1 MARKPNP
8 VKSVQITVSTTPLVH
23 GYLSALVD
31 TGLYGK
37 NPAEA
42 AERLIAKGV
51 EVALA
56 GGIIPRGREEIRG
69 KSQSLR
75 SAVYEPRASQGVVAK
90 SASTVWLLDDDPS
103 VLKANGRLLAS
114 ADLEVERFID
124 PDAFLR
130 HAEIHHP
137 RVVVID
143 MWMPRMDGLEVQR
156 RLSGIS
162 PSTRVIV
169 LTANDDRIVRWK
181 ALAAGAAAF
190 FIKPECG
197 DEFLAGVRS
206 AFAAN

>member
-1 MARKPNP
+1 M
-8 VKSVQITVSTTPLVH
+8 
-23 GYLSALVD
+23 
-31 TGLYGK
+31 
-37 NPAEA
+37 
-42 AERLIAKGV
+42 
-51 EVALA
+51 
-56 GGIIPRGREEIRG
+56 
-69 KSQSLR
+69 
-75 SAVYEPRASQGVVAK
+75 AK

-114 ADLEVERFID
+114 AGWEVEKCID
-124 PDAFLR
+124 PDALR
-130 HAEIHHP
+130 HAEIHCP

>member
-1 MARKPNP
+1 MSP
-8 VKSVQITVSTTPLVH
+8 
-23 GYLSALVD
+23 
-31 TGLYGK
+31 GL
-37 NPAEA
+37 
-42 AERLIAKGV
+42 R
-51 EVALA
+51 
-56 GGIIPRGREEIRG
+56 
-69 KSQSLR
+69 
-75 SAVYEPRASQGVVAK
+75 QGPVAK

-114 ADLEVERFID
+114 AGWEVERFIE

-143 MWMPRMDGLEVQR
+143 MWMPRMNGLEVQR

-206 AFAAN
+206 AFAAD

>member
-1 MARKPNP
+1 MSP
-8 VKSVQITVSTTPLVH
+8 
-23 GYLSALVD
+23 
-31 TGLYGK
+31 GL
-37 NPAEA
+37 
-42 AERLIAKGV
+42 R
-51 EVALA
+51 
-56 GGIIPRGREEIRG
+56 
-69 KSQSLR
+69 
-75 SAVYEPRASQGVVAK
+75 QGLVAK

-103 VLKANGRLLAS
+103 VLKATGRLLAS
-114 ADLEVERFID
+114 AGWEVERFID

-156 RLSGIS
+156 RLSEIS

-190 FIKPECG
+190 FIKPQCG

-206 AFAAN
+206 AFAANGGIVSLAGQQKANFPQQLPSGRCGMPRRT

>member
-1 MARKPNP
+1 
-8 VKSVQITVSTTPLVH
+8 
-23 GYLSALVD
+23 
-31 TGLYGK
+31 
-37 NPAEA
+37 
-42 AERLIAKGV
+42 
-51 EVALA
+51 
-56 GGIIPRGREEIRG
+56 
-69 KSQSLR
+69 
-75 SAVYEPRASQGVVAK
+75 
-90 SASTVWLLDDDPS
+90 
-103 VLKANGRLLAS
+103 
-114 ADLEVERFID
+114 
-124 PDAFLR
+124 
-130 HAEIHHP
+130 P

-156 RLSGIS
+156 RLSEIS

>member
-1 MARKPNP
+1 
-8 VKSVQITVSTTPLVH
+8 
-23 GYLSALVD
+23 
-31 TGLYGK
+31 
-37 NPAEA
+37 
-42 AERLIAKGV
+42 
-51 EVALA
+51 
-56 GGIIPRGREEIRG
+56 
-69 KSQSLR
+69 
-75 SAVYEPRASQGVVAK
+75 VAK

-114 ADLEVERFID
+114 AGWEVERFID

-190 FIKPECG
+190 SSSLSVAMSFSPAFDRPLPRIEASLRWRTNKERL
-197 DEFLAGVRS
+197 FRS
-206 AFAAN
+206 TAIRETLVWRAQLGLQCNRLRQILQPLT

>member
-1 MARKPNP
+1 
-8 VKSVQITVSTTPLVH
+8 
-23 GYLSALVD
+23 
-31 TGLYGK
+31 
-37 NPAEA
+37 
-42 AERLIAKGV
+42 
-51 EVALA
+51 
-56 GGIIPRGREEIRG
+56 
-69 KSQSLR
+69 
-75 SAVYEPRASQGVVAK
+75 VAK
-90 SASTVWLLDDDPS
+90 SASTVRLLDDGPS

-114 ADLEVERFID
+114 AGWEVERCID

-130 HAEIHHP
+130 HAEIHP

>member
-1 MARKPNP
+1 MSPELR
-8 VKSVQITVSTTPLVH
+8 QGLV
-23 GYLSALVD
+23 
-31 TGLYGK
+31 
-37 NPAEA
+37 AE
-42 AERLIAKGV
+42 
-51 EVALA
+51 
-56 GGIIPRGREEIRG
+56 
-69 KSQSLR
+69 
-75 SAVYEPRASQGVVAK
+75 
-90 SASTVWLLDDDPS
+90 SASTIWLLDDDPS
-103 VLKANGRLLAS
+103 VLKATGRLLAS
-114 ADLEVERFID
+114 ADWEVETFID

-143 MWMPRMDGLEVQR
+143 MGMPRMDGLEVQK

-181 ALAAGAAAF
+181 ALAAGATAF
-190 FIKPECG
+190 FIKPACS

>member
-1 MARKPNP
+1 MSP
-8 VKSVQITVSTTPLVH
+8 
-23 GYLSALVD
+23 
-31 TGLYGK
+31 GL
-37 NPAEA
+37 
-42 AERLIAKGV
+42 R
-51 EVALA
+51 
-56 GGIIPRGREEIRG
+56 
-69 KSQSLR
+69 
-75 SAVYEPRASQGVVAK
+75 QGVVAK

-103 VLKANGRLLAS
+103 VLKATGRFLAS
-114 ADLEVERFID
+114 ADLEVETFID

-137 RVVVID
+137 KVVVID
-143 MWMPRMDGLEVQR
+143 MGMPRMDGLEVQR

-206 AFAAN
+206 AFACGHHGARHERSREALSLEALPADETQLASCGNS

>member
-1 MARKPNP
+1 MSP
-8 VKSVQITVSTTPLVH
+8 
-23 GYLSALVD
+23 
-31 TGLYGK
+31 GL
-37 NPAEA
+37 
-42 AERLIAKGV
+42 R
-51 EVALA
+51 
-56 GGIIPRGREEIRG
+56 
-69 KSQSLR
+69 
-75 SAVYEPRASQGVVAK
+75 QGLVAK

-103 VLKANGRLLAS
+103 VLKATGRLLAS
-114 ADLEVERFID
+114 AGWEVERFID

-143 MWMPRMDGLEVQR
+143 MGMPRMDGLEVQR

-197 DEFLAGVRS
+197 DEFLAGVLS